1 MREQK
6 VPVRSILRVLL
17 GLVIAGSGVLILAC
31 NFNYFPAVIG
41 QTSTIAVP
49 AQTDPATSEPI
60 TATGATDRAQV
71 SPCRAY
77 FIDVGEGDSEL
88 LVTPAGKT
96 ILIDGGEEQSGTL
109 AFLQAHQVNHIDLMI
124 ASHPHADHIGGL
136 IDVLEAMKVD
146 TIAVNGRT
154 NNTQTFKR
162 FLDLITS
169 TGAGYEELSTGD
181 AFSIDGV
188 SFSVV
193 APDKDYAPD
202 DLDNTSLV
210 ILAQCYQTRIL
221 YTGDMEK
228 EEENRL
234 LASKAEIKAD
244 ILKVGHHGSN
254 TSTSYN
260 FMMAVSP
267 AVAIYSAGAGN
278 NYHHPHPSVINRLKS
293 YKKIVYGTDING
305 LISVEILPT
314 GYTTQKEK

>member
-1 MREQK
+1 MKQQK
-6 VPVRSILRVLL
+6 ISLRSILRVLL
-17 GLVIAGSGVLILAC
+17 GLVISGVGILMLAF
-31 NFNYFPAVIG
+31 NFNYLPAVIG
-41 QTSTIAVP
+41 QTSTVAVP
-49 AQTDPATSEPI
+49 AQTDSATSDPI
-60 TATGATDRAQV
+60 TATSTTDRAEV

-88 LVTPAGKT
+88 LVTSAGKT
-96 ILIDGGEEQSGTL
+96 ILIDGGEQQSGTL
-109 AFLQAHQVNHIDLMI
+109 AFLQAHQISHIDLMI

-146 TIAVNGRT
+146 EVAVNGRS
-154 NNTQTFKR
+154 NNTQTFKQ

-193 APDKDYAPD
+193 APDKDYVPD

-210 ILAQCYQTRIL
+210 ILAQCYETRIL

-234 LASKAEIKAD
+234 LASKADIKAD

-260 FMMAVSP
+260 FLMAIKP

-278 NYHHPHPSVINRLKS
+278 DYHHPHPSVINLLKS
-293 YKKIVYGTDING
+293 YKKVVYGTDING
-305 LISVEILPT
+305 SITVEILPT
-314 GYTTQKEK
+314 GYTIQKEK

>member
-1 MREQK
+1 MRPQK
-6 VPVRSILRVLL
+6 VSSRFILRVLL
-17 GLVIAGSGVLILAC
+17 GLVIAGSVVLISAC
-31 NFNYFPAVIG
+31 NFNHFPAVIG
-41 QTSTIAVP
+41 QTSTVAVP
-49 AQTDPATSEPI
+49 AQTDPATSAPI
-60 TATGATDRAQV
+60 TATSTDDHAKV
-71 SPCRAY
+71 SPCWAY

-96 ILIDGGEEQSGTL
+96 ILIDGGEQQSGAL
-109 AFLQAHQVNHIDLMI
+109 AFLKAHQVSHIDLMI

-146 TIAVNGRT
+146 TVAVNGRS
-154 NNTQTFKR
+154 NNTQTFKH

-193 APDKDYAPD
+193 APDKEYAPD

-228 EEENRL
+228 DEESRL
-234 LASKAEIKAD
+234 LASKADIKAD

-254 TSTSYN
+254 TSTSDN
-260 FMMAVSP
+260 FLMAVSP

-278 NYHHPHPSVINRLKS
+278 VYHHPHPSVINRLKS
-293 YKKIVYGTDING
+293 DKVTVYGTDING
-305 LISVEILPT
+305 SISVEISPT
-314 GYTTQKEK
+314 GYTIQKEK